1 MDLQMYTLGLSSRTI
16 AFLFTGLLLLYVW
29 LIWPSLSG
37 PFVFDDFPNLKNLEL
52 LGSDVSGNLGRYLAA
67 FIGSPGRPIAAL
79 SFLINDHA
87 WPSDPFGFKYT
98 NLMIHLLNGVL
109 LFGLLRQLAKAAPEI
124 LPQSPLW
131 PLLAMAAWLFHPL
144 QLSAQMLVVQ
154 RMTLLSASFCLIGLW
169 AYTALLMRAKNAP
182 GAFLAISAL
191 GACTIL
197 AFLCKE
203 NGALLPLLAWV
214 FNATLLHHVL
224 AGKTNAVQRLTR
236 AACILPSVMLFAGII
251 YMATRPGTFESREF
265 GLMERLMTQT
275 HVLADYLRHILI
287 PRLSGSGIYF
297 DDYTVYRA
305 WTQPFRTLL
314 LAAGIIVGL
323 VLAIVKRRAFPILGF
338 AVLWFFAGHAMESS
352 ILDLELYF
360 EHRNYLPLLGPVV
373 ALSVWAFS
381 YSPRRALG
389 IVLFSLW
396 LALLMAIT
404 ALQAP
409 VWGNTHLLTTLWAK
423 ERPMSLRATQELAK
437 FQYDQGQSQAAADTL
452 MGGYRRG
459 IDYADL
465 PMTSLLAQCWRPEI
479 HSSVDLY
486 QETLRSVRSS
496 PYSNSVLKS
505 LLLLRQAAQEDICPN
520 TINTEQ
526 WLAMSDALLANPKFL
541 KIAESHIRIERA
553 KLYTHER
560 NLDLT
565 MNELERAYAV
575 APTVELS
582 QKIAETLLSAGLLDE
597 AATWLKKGLQLK
609 QPYFDRLMY
618 DPALYSRQI
627 LRQIEQ
633 LHSRQSPASTS
644 GK

>member
-1 MDLQMYTLGLSSRTI
+1 MNELSSKNKII
-16 AFLFTGLLLLYVW
+16 ATGLVVLLALYFCLVQ
-29 LIWPSLSG
+29 SALSG
-37 PFVFDDFPNLKNLEL
+37 PFVFDDFPNLENLQIL
-52 LGSDVSGNLGRYLAA
+52 NNGLNSHSLGRYLAA
-67 FIGSPGRPIAAL
+67 FTGSPGRPIAAL
-79 SFLINDHA
+79 SFLINDYA
-87 WPSDPFGFKYT
+87 WPSNPYGFKYT
-98 NLMIHLLNGVL
+98 NVLIHLLNGVL

-124 LPQSPLW
+124 MPQSPLW
-131 PLLAMAAWLFHPL
+131 PLLTSAAWLFHPL

-182 GAFLAISAL
+182 GVFMAIAAL

-203 NGALLPLLAWV
+203 NGALLPLLTWV
-214 FNATLLHHVL
+214 LNATLLHDVL
-224 AGKTNAVQRLTR
+224 AGKSKLMQRLTR
-236 AACILPSVMLFAGII
+236 AACIIPSAMLFAAIA

-275 HVLADYLRHILI
+275 HVLADYVRHILI

-297 DDYTVYRA
+297 DDFPVYRT
-305 WTQPFRTLL
+305 WTQPISTLL
-314 LAAGIIVGL
+314 LAAGIIAGL
-323 VLAIVKRRAFPILGF
+323 VLAIVKGRTFPILGF
-338 AVLWFFAGHAMESS
+338 AILWFFAGHAMESS

-373 ALSVWAFS
+373 ALSAWAFS
-381 YSPRRALG
+381 YGPRRTLG
-389 IVLFSLW
+389 IGLFSLW

-409 VWGNTHLLTTLWAK
+409 VWGNARLLTTLWAK

-437 FQYDQGQSQAAADTL
+437 FQYDQGQVQAAADTL
-452 MGGYRRG
+452 MDGYHRG
-459 IDYADL
+459 IAYADL

-479 HSSVDLY
+479 HSAVDLY
-486 QETLRSVRSS
+486 QESLRSIRSS

-505 LLLLRQAAQEDICPN
+505 LLLLRQAAQEDVCPK
-520 TINTEQ
+520 TITTKQ

-582 QKIAETLLSAGLLDE
+582 QKIAETLLSAGLVDDAE
-597 AATWLKKGLQLK
+597 VWLKKGLQLK
-609 QPYFDRLMY
+609 QPYFDRLMN
-618 DPALYSRQI
+618 DPTQHSRQI
-627 LRQIEQ
+627 LQQIEQ
-633 LHSRQSPASTS
+633 LYTPESAAIPP